1 MHAFVVEDDPDFRE
15 LARDLL
21 ERAGWTVDAAEDGF
35 AALSQIRRV
44 IPDLI
49 LLDLHMP
56 NLDGTGVLS
65 LLRSTEVGRQIPVL
79 VMTGAH
85 VDDEVRELASAV
97 LVKPFARA
105 DLLRAVERLTDG
117 HPPSR

>member
-15 LARDLL
+15 LVRDVL
-21 ERAGWTVDAAEDGF
+21 ERAGWSVDAAEDGF

-49 LLDLHMP
+49 LLDLRIP
-56 NLDGTGVLS
+56 NLDGAGVLS
-65 LLRSTEVGRQIPVL
+65 LLRSTEVGRRIPVL
-79 VMTGAH
+79 VMTGGG
-85 VDDEVRELASAV
+85 VDDEVRDLASEV

-105 DLLRAVERLTDG
+105 DLLRAVQRLTAQQ
-117 HPPSR
+117 PPAR